1 MKRLKIHNK
10 KMLAAAALF
19 IFAAIFFDV
28 TEKGAR
34 VMAAAYYQE
43 DIGERLIRLHV
54 LANSDS
60 DEDQQLKM
68 KVKEDIVDFA
78 APLFADSQSIEE
90 TRKIIHENM
99 DNFRKIAKNRVSEEG
114 FNYEVDVSCEKRYF
128 PVKTYGKLTLPKGE
142 YEALVVEIGEAK
154 GKNWWCILFPP
165 LCFVDAAYGYVPE
178 DSREYLED
186 HLTEQEYAAIM
197 DSDTEIEKVQ
207 VRFKIADVI
216 KDWFAVE

>member
-1 MKRLKIHNK
+1 MSRMNIHNK
-10 KMLAAAALF
+10 KILAATALF
-19 IFAAIFFDV
+19 LFAAFFMTF
-28 TEKGAR
+28 TEKEVR
-34 VMAAAYYQE
+34 VMAAAYYQK

-68 KVKEDIVDFA
+68 KVKEDIVGFA

-90 TRKIIHENM
+90 TREIIHKNM
-99 DNFRKIAKNRVSEEG
+99 ENFRRIAKNRIEEEG
-114 FNYEVDVSCEKRYF
+114 FNYEVTVSCEKRYF
-128 PVKTYGKLTLPKGE
+128 PVKTYGQLTLPKGE

-154 GKNWWCILFPP
+154 GKNWWCVLFPP

-178 DSREYLED
+178 DSKEYLEE

-197 DSDTEIEKVQ
+197 DSDTENEKVQ
-207 VRFKIADVI
+207 VRFKIADAI